1 MNMGIHTIN
10 IPKDKAKKKKK
21 KSSNTSQEENLQV
34 AGLQSNGSQI
44 LLCKI
49 FRYWKMPNAF
59 ASEWQDFA
67 QWM

>member
-10 IPKDKAKKKKK
+10 MPREKAKTLHL

-49 FRYWKMPNAF
+49 FRY
-59 ASEWQDFA
+59 
-67 QWM
+67 